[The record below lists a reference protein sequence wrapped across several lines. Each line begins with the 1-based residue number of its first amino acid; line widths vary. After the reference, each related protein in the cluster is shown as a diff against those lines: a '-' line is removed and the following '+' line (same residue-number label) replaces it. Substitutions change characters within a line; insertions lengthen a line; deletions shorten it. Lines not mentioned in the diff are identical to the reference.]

1 MKRPILLIDPPT
13 YPKGTLSLS
22 LFVLAGLL
30 KDDFTVSYFD
40 LNFSADK
47 KRLEKCNI
55 ENICFIGLKVS
66 AQNEKLCREISL
78 KLRINFPDTPI
89 VWGGELATLQP
100 EYCEKYADTVVSGMF
115 ESIRDAFVNDLKNS
129 QLQKRYIGKND
140 PDFGI
145 GSPDFTILP
154 NFSRYNQFMGMPLE
168 TSRGC
173 TEHCTFCMVL
183 STQSKHYF
191 TKPIDQL
198 QNELKSYSNRFIN
211 IIDYNFGVSQ
221 EHVLAVSKLIQ
232 QSTALGWMAEMNL
245 ELLDNEEVLL
255 ALKSSRCRMIYCG
268 LESIHEHAL
277 KEVNKQRTN
286 QVAHYENIIRKV
298 QAHGIHVV
306 AGIILG
312 LGSAKRADYLETVMA
327 FKKWGIGYIKLTFL
341 TYNPGSR
348 IHAYHAKKD
357 RIISEELAHYDG
369 QHLTYL
375 EGNSEEEVRAI
386 AKDVIS
392 DVQSF
397 RHQLK
402 RISNSKA
409 GWVNK
414 LEMALFSFGYSRVYI
429 QWSKNNIVYDP
440 NSLDV
445 LLGQPYKKP
454 IRYLCLER
462 LIFVLRKLRQLIR

>member
-1 MKRPILLIDPPT
+1 
-13 YPKGTLSLS
+13 
-22 LFVLAGLL
+22 
-30 KDDFTVSYFD
+30 
-40 LNFSADK
+40 
-47 KRLEKCNI
+47 
-55 ENICFIGLKVS
+55 
-66 AQNEKLCREISL
+66 
-78 KLRINFPDTPI
+78 
-89 VWGGELATLQP
+89 
-100 EYCEKYADTVVSGMF
+100 
-115 ESIRDAFVNDLKNS
+115 
-129 QLQKRYIGKND
+129 
-140 PDFGI
+140 
-145 GSPDFTILP
+145 
-154 NFSRYNQFMGMPLE
+154 
-168 TSRGC
+168 
-173 TEHCTFCMVL
+173 
-183 STQSKHYF
+183 
-191 TKPIDQL
+191 
-198 QNELKSYSNRFIN
+198 
-211 IIDYNFGVSQ
+211 
-221 EHVLAVSKLIQ
+221 
-232 QSTALGWMAEMNL
+232 
-245 ELLDNEEVLL
+245 
-255 ALKSSRCRMIYCG
+255 
-268 LESIHEHAL
+268 
-277 KEVNKQRTN
+277 
-286 QVAHYENIIRKV
+286 
-298 QAHGIHVV
+298 
-306 AGIILG
+306 
-312 LGSAKRADYLETVMA
+312 MA

-462 LIFVLRKLRQLIR
+462 LIFVLRKFRQLIR